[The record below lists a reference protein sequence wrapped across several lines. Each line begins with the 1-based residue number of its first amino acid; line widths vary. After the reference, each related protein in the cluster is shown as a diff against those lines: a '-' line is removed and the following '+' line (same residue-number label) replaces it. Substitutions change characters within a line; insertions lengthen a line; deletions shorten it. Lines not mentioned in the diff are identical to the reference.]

1 MEKSEDGVK
10 TVPLQQTVSDSQL
23 SERADVDLSVD
34 PEEALF
40 PPVGAG
46 KSDHM
51 VVNYT
56 KFRLALKAKCSNNG
70 VFRVDP
76 VFQIIEPNKCKNVT
90 ISRSPGG
97 VIKKN
102 DKVLLMYAPCDEKMT
117 DVKAFF
123 KELDLKSKDGQKYV
137 KIPIG
142 VESGQKKVNLD
153 R

>member
-34 PEEALF
+34 PE
-40 PPVGAG
+40 
-46 KSDHM
+46 
-51 VVNYT
+51 
-56 KFRLALKAKCSNNG
+56 AKCSNNG